1 MKSPLDIFFNLG
13 NKITK
18 GDQKRKA
25 DFDYYMLWIIFVAF
39 FSIFVDNLYFFIKTL
54 QISKLGWAIV
64 IFGILWFQYFG
75 LKMSYESRKLMKT
88 VINYDK
94 KEKIEN
100 VSEMIKGFAK
110 NDDLKG
116 GKKCKNE
123 RKKTLTEKMRA
134 NPYMVGTFVL
144 GICCLLFLFLGFIKA
159 EQEIN
164 GWKKDVC
171 EDMHRFKVGTP
182 AWFDYQGNYI
192 VSSYLPVTEN
202 KTLEEIGDLFLKHKV
217 YLVYSD
223 KCGWCKKQI
232 NDFKKIGFW
241 EEYQK
246 EGLTIKCE

>member
-88 VINYDK
+88 MINYDK

-123 RKKTLTEKMRA
+123 RKK
-134 NPYMVGTFVL
+134 N
-144 GICCLLFLFLGFIKA
+144 
-159 EQEIN
+159 IN
-164 GWKKDVC
+164 
-171 EDMHRFKVGTP
+171 
-182 AWFDYQGNYI
+182 
-192 VSSYLPVTEN
+192 
-202 KTLEEIGDLFLKHKV
+202 
-217 YLVYSD
+217 
-223 KCGWCKKQI
+223 
-232 NDFKKIGFW
+232 
-241 EEYQK
+241 
-246 EGLTIKCE
+246 